1 MKCAFGVS
9 SGKFL
14 GFIVTKKG
22 IEIDPTKIKAITK
35 MKQPTNL
42 PELKSLQGQFGRC
55 KPFSQLVKKGFP
67 FQWDQAC

>member
-22 IEIDPTKIKAITK
+22 IEITTRNPLIHDEFFVTFMNTVINRQDI
-35 MKQPTNL
+35 
-42 PELKSLQGQFGRC
+42 
-55 KPFSQLVKKGFP
+55 
-67 FQWDQAC
+67 